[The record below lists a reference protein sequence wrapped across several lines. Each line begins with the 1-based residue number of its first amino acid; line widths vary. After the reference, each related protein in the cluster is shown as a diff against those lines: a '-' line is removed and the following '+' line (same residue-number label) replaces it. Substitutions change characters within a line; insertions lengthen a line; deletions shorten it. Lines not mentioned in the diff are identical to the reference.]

1 MDAKDVI
8 MNRLGVY
15 ASEYAYWKME
25 RHDEGMARMER
36 HAFYAVLDIAVS
48 LGYVESVDA
57 GKKMLDEAVD
67 DAEDMAMGEAAQ

>member
-36 HAFYAVLDIAVS
+36 HAFYAVLGIAVS

>member
-1 MDAKDVI
+1 
-8 MNRLGVY
+8 
-15 ASEYAYWKME
+15 
-25 RHDEGMARMER
+25 MARMER
-36 HAFYAVLDIAVS
+36 QAFYAVLDIAVS